1 MERWEGLDVE
11 HQDLDSFIKR
21 CNSATTLNPWP
32 PGNVQAA
39 MINREKE
46 HAQSIQEF
54 AQDIASTTYER
65 DFKSNSWLW
74 AQQSI
79 KFHGIR
85 CSKILYLSIFLGR
98 H

>member
-1 MERWEGLDVE
+1 
-11 HQDLDSFIKR
+11 
-21 CNSATTLNPWP
+21 
-32 PGNVQAA
+32 